1 MENIA
6 LHSASTFQ
14 GAQFY
19 LSCGQVQITNGG
31 SGTPGPLVAIP
42 GVYTGHVRSPISS
55 TYGMEGSA
63 LTLRF
68 QEPSIML
75 NIYYPIPKNYTNPG
89 PVGLHL
95 HRRFV
100 WLTLFPGC
108 LARIDDAASSVL
120 VLMSHARLYI
130 IAHSSALRSHSAI
143 GRICT
148 ASSVLYNVIFIKSSS
163 LLRHL
168 V

>member
-1 MENIA
+1 
-6 LHSASTFQ
+6 
-14 GAQFY
+14 
-19 LSCGQVQITNGG
+19 
-31 SGTPGPLVAIP
+31 
-42 GVYTGHVRSPISS
+42 
-55 TYGMEGSA
+55 
-63 LTLRF
+63 
-68 QEPSIML
+68 ML

-148 ASSVLYNVIFIKSSS
+148 ASSVLYNVIFHQVIVSTPTLGVNHIPSVKKIKDDFTRLSSAS
-163 LLRHL
+163 MLMDLSVYRTRE
-168 V
+168 